1 MNQVPVSSIVGMV
14 FTLLVSFGLP
24 ITLCVLASKKL
35 HAKFSPLVIGATV
48 FILFVMI
55 LESMFH
61 SIVLGATGDTI
72 SGNIWLYGLYGG
84 LAAGLFEET
93 GRYLAMRF
101 YMKRTLQKE
110 NAVMYGI
117 GHGGI
122 EAILLVGVSYF
133 SNLMVSVL
141 VNAGQLEPMLAGLD
155 EATRETTVSQISALW
170 TLPSYAFWM
179 SGIERI
185 SAVFLQILLS
195 YFVYRAVKEHQMK
208 YYGLA
213 VLVHFA
219 VDAGMVIL
227 SGILGSGL
235 WQILL
240 LEVVLLAVVAV
251 LAVYTWKQYRAET
264 EGEVHPA

>member
-35 HAKFSPLVIGATV
+35 HAKLSAFVIGATV
-48 FILFVMI
+48 FVLFVMI
-55 LESMFH
+55 LESLLH
-61 SIVLGATGDTI
+61 NVVLGVTGDVIT
-72 SGNIWLYGLYGG
+72 GNVWLYGLYGG

-110 NAVMYGI
+110 NAIMYGV

-122 EAILLVGVSYF
+122 EAIMLVGISYF
-133 SNLMVSVL
+133 SNLMVAVL
-141 VNAGQLEPMLAGLD
+141 INGGQLESMLTGLD
-155 EATRETTVSQISALW
+155 DATREATVSQLSALW
-170 TLPSYAFWM
+170 TLPPYTFWM
-179 SGIERI
+179 AGLERI

-195 YFVYRAVKEHQMK
+195 YFVYRAVKAHQMK

-219 VDAGMVIL
+219 VDACMVIL
-227 SGILGSGL
+227 SGILGDGL
-235 WQILL
+235 WQILV
-240 LEVVLLAVVAV
+240 LEVVLLAVVAA
-251 LAVYTWKQYRAET
+251 LTVYTWKQYRAET